1 MRNKRE
7 LIKRYSVFFLGIITN
22 AIGVVLITRSLLG
35 TGPTTCIP
43 YVLSLN
49 FPLSFGG
56 FTFAFNIFLLF
67 LQIALLRKKFKLHQL
82 LQIPASFVFSA
93 SIDIVMF
100 LTRNMEIKFY
110 VAALA
115 YVIIGC
121 IFRAFGASCQI
132 IADVVML
139 SAEAFAKTIAD
150 ISKKE
155 FGICKLGCDAVMTT
169 IAVLLSIIY
178 FGSVEAV
185 REGTLITVLLVGPI
199 SQFFIS
205 RLFFTNHYFEN
216 EGEFVYHSKFKLVEG
231 KRLVI
236 TITTEAGASGR
247 KIAEHLSNLLGVH
260 LYNKELV
267 ELIAKEGN
275 FPQEFVRKHNERL
288 YTNGAEA
295 FFKESYS
302 FAENGFD
309 HYRQLYAAQKRVILR
324 LAEQED
330 CIIVGHCSNFILQ
343 NMEGALHIFI
353 GTDMPNRVAYLSEKY
368 NIQPKKA
375 AEKIKKQDDDT
386 ANYYKLFTGLHWKDP
401 DTYHI
406 CIDSAMFGDEGTAE
420 MIEYY
425 IKKGYNALSAVGIKD
440 LIDHYAKEEN

>member
-22 AIGVVLITRSLLG
+22 AIGVALITRSLLG

-43 YVLSLN
+43 YVLSLR
-49 FPLSFGG
+49 FPLSFGS
-56 FTFAFNIFLLF
+56 FTFIFNFLLLLF
-67 LQIALLRKKFKLHQL
+67 QIAVLRKKFNLYQL

-93 SIDIVMF
+93 SIDIAMF
-100 LTRNMEIKFY
+100 LTRTMEIKFY
-110 VAALA
+110 AAALA
-115 YVIIGC
+115 CVVIGC
-121 IFRAFGASCQI
+121 VFRAFGASCQI

-139 SAEAFAKTIAD
+139 SAEAFAKAVAD

-155 FGICKLGCDAVMTT
+155 FGICKLVCDTVMTA
-169 IAVLLSIIY
+169 IAVGLSILY

-216 EGEFVYHSKFKLVEG
+216 EGEFIYHSKFKIEEG

-236 TITTEAGASGR
+236 TITTEAGSSGR
-247 KIAEHLSNLLGVH
+247 KIAEYLSKLLGIH

-267 ELIAKEGN
+267 NLIAEEGN
-275 FPQEFVRKHNERL
+275 FSLDFVRKHNERL

-309 HYRQLYAAQKRVILR
+309 SYRQLYAAQKRVIMR
-324 LAEQED
+324 LAENED

-353 GTDMPNRVAYLSEKY
+353 GTDMPNRVAYLSNKY
-368 NIQPKKA
+368 NIPPKKA
-375 AEKIKKQDDDT
+375 IEKIKKQDEDT
-386 ANYYKLFTGLHWKDP
+386 ANYYKLFTGMHWKDP

-406 CIDSAMFGDEGTAE
+406 CIDSAMFGDEGTAD

-425 IKKGYNALSAVGIKD
+425 IKKDYNSLSAVGIRD
-440 LIDHYAKEEN
+440 LMNHYTK